1 MDTESAPSRPTPL
14 RRLLGDAANLPVF
27 VTSAVLVVAL
37 AVFGVVAPDAADRVF
52 GGVQGFIV
60 DELGWFYSLV
70 ASCFLVF
77 VLWTAF
83 GRYGN
88 VRLGPDDARPDYG
101 YVTWFAMLFS
111 AGMGIGVLF
120 WSVAE
125 PLNHFATPPYGD
137 AETPAAAQRAVNL
150 TFLHWGLHGWAIYAV
165 VGLVLAYVVFRRG
178 LPMAMRSTL
187 QPLLGDRVY
196 GPAGHAIDVFA
207 ILGTMFGVATT
218 LGIGAQ
224 QGAAGLAHL
233 FDLEATLNVQ
243 LWIIALATAAALVS
257 VISGLDRGIK
267 RLSQTAF
274 VLGLVVLAYV
284 LLLGPTGYAL
294 TATVESIGR
303 YVQTLPETAL
313 RGTAYADPDWMADWT
328 LFYWG
333 WWLAWSPF
341 VGIFI
346 ARVSRGRTIREF
358 VLGVLFV
365 PTLVI
370 FLWYGV
376 FGHLALQ
383 RVLAGDERLLDTAI
397 DNLPAAIFVFFEAF
411 PLSTVVSLVGLV
423 VIAVYFVTSSDS
435 ASFVIDM
442 LASGGDLD
450 PPRRTRVFW
459 AVAEGLVGAML
470 LVAGGLQAMRT
481 FQITTG
487 LPLALLL
494 IGMCVAMTRA
504 LRTERRHG
512 TAGARG
518 RPESDPHVEST

>member
-1 MDTESAPSRPTPL
+1 MQ
-14 RRLLGDAANLPVF
+14 RLAGGAVDPPVF
-27 VTSAVLVVAL
+27 VTSAVLVLGL
-37 AVFGVVAPDAADRVF
+37 AVFGVVAPDAAAEVF
-52 GGVQGFIV
+52 GTIQGVIV
-60 DELGWFYSLV
+60 DQFGWFYSLS
-70 ASCFLVF
+70 ASGFLVF
-77 VLWTAF
+77 VLWIAF
-83 GRYGN
+83 SRHGR
-88 VRLGPDDARPDYG
+88 VRLGPDDAEPEYG
-101 YVTWFAMLFS
+101 YVTWFSMLFS

-125 PLNHFATPPYGD
+125 PLNHYANPPYGE
-137 AETPAAAQRAVNL
+137 AETAAAAQQAINL
-150 TFLHWGLHGWAIYAV
+150 TFLHWGLHGWAIYTV

-178 LPMAMRSTL
+178 QPMAMRSTL

-224 QGAAGLAHL
+224 QGSEGLAYL
-233 FDLEATLNVQ
+233 FGLEADLSLQ
-243 LWIIALATAAALVS
+243 LTIVAVATAAALAS
-257 VISGLDRGIK
+257 VVSGLDRGIK
-267 RLSQTAF
+267 RLSQLAF
-274 VLGLVVLAYV
+274 VLGLFMLGYV

-294 TATVESIGR
+294 SATVESLGR
-303 YVQTLPETAL
+303 YAQTLPGTAL
-313 RGTAYADPDWMADWT
+313 RGTAFADADWMADWT

-376 FGHLALQ
+376 FGHTALR
-383 RVLAGDERLLDTAI
+383 RVLAGDDGLLTTAT

-411 PLSTVVSLVGLV
+411 PLPGLVSAVGLL

-450 PPRRTRVFW
+450 PPVRTRVFW
-459 AVAEGLVGAML
+459 AATEGVVGAML
-470 LVAGGLQAMRT
+470 LVAGGLSAMRT

-487 LPLALLL
+487 LPLAVLL
-494 IGMCVAMTRA
+494 IGMCAALVRA
-504 LRTERRHG
+504 LRHERRP
-512 TAGARG
+512 TTR
-518 RPESDPHVEST
+518 